1 MKMYCFIIKKSNE
14 KYIKNI
20 TFFKIL
26 KRYYNIESVKKLLFA
41 YIIWYPTVVYVAHF
55 PASA

>member
-26 KRYYNIESVKKLLFA
+26 KRCYNIESVKKL
-41 YIIWYPTVVYVAHF
+41 
-55 PASA
+55 